1 MESMVDRVRDVLS
14 ECVLHSTTSDVGVL
28 DRIVVSLSQCSVDIG
43 DLLNDSVVNGGDEEP
58 SIELRQ
64 LHICVNELLVEWETK
79 LFRHENRM
87 GVASNVSLGRPR
99 NIINVPLV
107 SNCL

>member
-28 DRIVVSLSQCSVDIG
+28 DRIVVSQCSVDIG

-64 LHICVNELLVEWETK
+64 LHI
-79 LFRHENRM
+79 
-87 GVASNVSLGRPR
+87 
-99 NIINVPLV
+99 
-107 SNCL
+107 